1 MKKILVVDD
10 DQTIRDL
17 FRRSLKNEGYEVLV
31 AKNGEE
37 CLSTF
42 EKEEPNTIKVVF
54 LDLRMEGIA
63 GENTFERIK
72 EINKDIPVVIITG
85 YGTYPEKLRLFRKKV
100 DRYISKPFDME
111 FIKMFIRN
119 KINWGINKKDG

>member
-10 DQTIRDL
+10 DPTIRDL
-17 FRRSLKNEGYEVLV
+17 FRRSLRNEGYEVLD
-31 AKNGEE
+31 AKSGEE
-37 CLSTF
+37 CLSILK
-42 EKEEPNTIKVVF
+42 KEEPHTIKLVF
-54 LDLRMEGIA
+54 LDLKMEGIA

-72 EINKDIPVVIITG
+72 EIHKDLPVVIITG

-111 FIKMFIRN
+111 FIKMLIRN
-119 KINWGINKKDG
+119 KM

>member
-10 DQTIRDL
+10 EPTIRDL
-17 FRRSLKNEGYEVLV
+17 FQRSLKNEGYEVLA

-37 CLSTF
+37 GLSIL
-42 EKEEPNTIKVVF
+42 EKEEPHTIKLVF

-72 EINKDIPVVIITG
+72 EIDKDLPVVIITG
-85 YGTYPEKLRLFRKKV
+85 YGTYPEKLRLFRRKI

-111 FIKMFIRN
+111 FIKILIRN
-119 KINWGINKKDG
+119 KMKPGK

>member
-1 MKKILVVDD
+1 MNKILVVDD

-17 FRRSLKNEGYEVLV
+17 FRRSLKNEGYEVLE
-31 AKNGEE
+31 AKSGEE
-37 CLSTF
+37 CLSIL
-42 EKEEPNTIKVVF
+42 EKEEPDAIKLVF

-72 EINKDIPVVIITG
+72 KIDKDLPVFIITG
-85 YGTYPEKLRLFRKKV
+85 YGTYPEKVRLFRKKI

-111 FIKMFIRN
+111 FIKILIRN
-119 KINWGINKKDG
+119 KMKPGK

>member
-10 DQTIRDL
+10 DRTIRDL
-17 FRRSLKNEGYEVLV
+17 FQRSLKSEGYEVLY
-31 AKNGEE
+31 ATSGEE
-37 CLSTF
+37 CLSVL
-42 EKEEPNTIKVVF
+42 EKEGAGAVKLVF

-72 EINKDIPVVIITG
+72 EINKDLPVFIITG
-85 YGTYPEKLRLFRKKV
+85 YGTYPEKIRLFSKKI

-111 FIKMFIRN
+111 FIKILIRN
-119 KINWGINKKDG
+119 KMEPEK